1 MAARCDGSG
10 RRGGRGT
17 AEGGGREGGEARLQE
32 GLLLG
37 RGHDRVL
44 AVGEALVAREVV
56 AEGVDEGRQRQRL
69 VLVEVEELPVED
81 RVVVLVLLLLEGVQD
96 GGAPRPADLDHLLL
110 ALDEFELDRGAAQ
123 VEQREDEEGDV
134 AHVHGEVEQV
144 DQLLL
149 RGDLRQSQGGLGLAV
164 AREGAT
170 RREGRWGAASGSSGP
185 EAGSRARRA
194 RSSTR

>member
-10 RRGGRGT
+10 RRGGRGA

-69 VLVEVEELPVED
+69 VLVEVEELPLED

-149 RGDLRQSQGGLGLAV
+149 RGDLRQTQGGLGAGGRKGRGD
-164 AREGAT
+164 AERGAM
-170 RREGRWGAASGSSGP
+170 GGGVGLVWA
-185 EAGSRARRA
+185 
-194 RSSTR
+194 